1 MENRN
6 KNENIVNASNEA
18 LNEPIKEDVEEVN
31 LETSKDSKEKKERTY
46 SPSKVFKELKTVKW
60 PTFKELM
67 SSSGLVIVFTV
78 LFGLYFFVC
87 EFLSSGLVKMIV
99 GA

>member
-1 MENRN
+1 M
-6 KNENIVNASNEA
+6 
-18 LNEPIKEDVEEVN
+18 
-31 LETSKDSKEKKERTY
+31 SKGKKERTY
-46 SPSKVFKELKTVKW
+46 SPSKVFKELKNVKW
-60 PTFKELM
+60 PSFKELM

-87 EFLSSGLVKMIV
+87 EVLSSGLVKMIV

>member
-1 MENRN
+1 M
-6 KNENIVNASNEA
+6 
-18 LNEPIKEDVEEVN
+18 
-31 LETSKDSKEKKERTY
+31 SKEKKERTY

-67 SSSGLVIVFTV
+67 SSSALVIVFTV

-87 EFLSSGLVKMIV
+87 EILSSGLVKMIV
-99 GA
+99 GP

>member
-1 MENRN
+1 M
-6 KNENIVNASNEA
+6 
-18 LNEPIKEDVEEVN
+18 
-31 LETSKDSKEKKERTY
+31 SKEKKERTY
-46 SPSKVFKELKTVKW
+46 SQVFKELKTVKW

-67 SSSGLVIVFTV
+67 SSSALVIVFTV

-87 EFLSSGLVKMIV
+87 EILSSGLVKMIV